1 MLNAKNS
8 HQMRHGKAKKQ
19 ENTANTKEQKA
30 KI

>member
-8 HQMRHGKAKKQ
+8 HQMRHSKAKKQ
-19 ENTANTKEQKA
+19 EKAAKTKEQKA